1 MRKGLVKKFWIFM
14 VSLLMIIGNMQS
26 FVFAEDRSKSSVTT
40 QAQVTSIQIKDSSGN
55 WVDLAPRTVI
65 KDGTEVNIVGQY
77 TVSNLENT
85 DEDIDI
91 YVNLEPQNM
100 NIENTD
106 AHEISTDSLGSKW
119 KIDEGQLHLRITS
132 GYADK
137 HQNITGGFNVPGRIS
152 IDKTK
157 YNKGDSVEV
166 KIGDKTVSITFDNGE
181 IESSLNASKEAVG
194 NITKGADGK
203 LYQSYK
209 VNLYA
214 QNGDVTLNSVTDI
227 LGSKQVLA
235 SKVTFTNT
243 SKDNITSST
252 EYTNFTDIQN
262 ITIAEGKTATLEY
275 TVKVDGTEDL
285 TKANLADVE
294 TYGNRFKANYTT
306 DENQKKETDEVTS
319 NVKIQHPTVDKSG
332 KVTNDGKITWTITI
346 NLGSHKDVV
355 SGYNGKLDSIISDFK
370 DTPDAAQRGGSVN
383 LSDFKETLPGSGIW
397 IATYE
402 TTVAPGINT
411 TNGYTFKNDVDFK
424 LNGDSKHAQ
433 GEAIIGS
440 TSQLITKSF
449 DRIEGTNV
457 LVWNVNL
464 TLNEGITDV
473 ILTDSPD
480 YKSSVSYIAIN
491 DPADG
496 EKVLYDAGVDKDDL
510 TDYGKS
516 ITVENMYRWHKKLAF
531 TEAFLNEHKNTT
543 VNFICKT
550 TLSGNPSS
558 NFKNNEEYT
567 NSAAMSYKVDGID
580 KKVTANAS
588 YKYTTDLDKTG
599 QVDTKENK
607 INYTISIAVD
617 KNTGLEKGKAYTITD
632 SIDSDFII
640 DADSISGKYYDF
652 TGNSDWIGNDV
663 QKPSINYDAGTH
675 TFTYTVAKDFLD
687 IVNANPTKKY
697 QIKIMYSAV
706 PKDLNEFYKHE
717 KTEVTNRAQGMYDG
731 EDIGSAITQTTI
743 VPKTVVNKT
752 GTQKNTDGTQNS
764 YATYTISV
772 NEFGV
777 KLNNGNPLRGED
789 VLNKNLIYQLS
800 SITVKNSKTGECL
813 LEGTYSYSY
822 DQENNSLTFVL
833 PDETPI
839 TISYKAS
846 INLPIGSTMNEE
858 NSGNT
863 FTLYGDS
870 ETTSGSSKIKL
881 DGEFKPSVT
890 ITGENAELSIVK
902 YDVDHIDTKLSGAK
916 FALIE
921 AVYNKANDTF
931 TEGQKTEIVTGAD
944 GRATFKGV
952 SLDQIY
958 ILRELEAPRDYV
970 KATDIYCVF
979 EGHSFNLLNKP
990 GENSTH
996 KLVVFKN
1003 KSMEYPVGDKKIDE
1017 KLGSIKV
1024 TKNVEG
1030 LATGTNGP
1038 GSIDFTVTKD
1048 EDSSFAA
1055 RTLTVTR
1062 NADGSY
1068 TEATADKLPLGTYTV
1083 TEGKADVTGYTLKKT
1098 TYKVGETET
1107 NSVTLS
1113 KEVSDQTVAV
1123 TNTYSKDV
1131 GKLTFTKSFSGAE
1144 LTKEQT
1150 SGISFTVKNVSTDE
1164 EVGTYR
1170 LADIANSDGS
1180 YSKTIEGLPVGNYE
1194 VIETNA
1200 EVNGYT
1206 VTTTYKVNGT
1216 DSDKGAVEIAKDS
1229 ENTVAIANNY
1239 TQDVGKLTFTKSFSG
1254 DELTKEQT
1262 SGISF
1267 TVKNVSTTEVVG
1279 TYRLADIAN
1288 SDESYSK
1295 TIENLPVGKYEVIET
1310 NAEVNGYT
1318 VTTTYKVNGTD
1329 SEKGVVELSKDSENT
1344 VAITNNYSKKVGHLT
1359 FTKVFENHEVSAEDE
1374 SNITFKI
1381 QDSEGNAVA
1390 GYEAIT
1396 LGSLTKSGGT
1406 YSYTTRDD
1414 LEIGKSYKVVEAS
1427 INKPAGWT
1435 VTTTYK
1441 VGEGE
1446 AKAEAQTVEVSETT
1460 ANTEIKNSYTQDVG
1474 KLTFTKSFSGA
1485 ELTKEQTS
1493 GISFTVKNV
1502 STDEEVGTY
1511 RLADIANSDGS
1522 YSKTIEGLPVGNYE
1536 VIETNAEVNGY
1547 TVTTTYKVNGTDSDK
1562 GAVEI
1567 AKDSENTVAITN
1579 NYIQLVSYTVK
1590 KEWNLNGTEGVMIPE
1605 TITVQLTANGNS
1617 YGDRVVLHASESE
1630 SDNWTYTWDN
1640 LPKSD
1645 AAREINYSVK
1655 EIEAPEGYTVSA
1667 VTDTESRVITLTNT
1681 YTNGREVT
1689 FSKEDVAGKEL
1700 PGATMSISV
1709 KNGEEVSRWVST
1721 SEKNVVTLAPGN
1733 YTLTELTAPN
1743 GYLKAQSIDFTLDA
1757 EGKVTVDGN
1766 PVSEVVMVDEYASHD
1781 VIISKVDAANN
1792 KELAGAVLKV
1802 TDKDGNEVDKWT
1814 SEEGKNHT
1822 VTVKPG
1828 TYTFTEVS
1836 APKGYE
1842 LAESITFNVDLNG
1855 KVTIDGKEVTAV
1867 VMKDAK
1873 KPTNVQT
1880 GVHTNVGGF
1889 GALGG
1894 CSIGMAFIVLFLRKK
1909 MD

>member
-1 MRKGLVKKFWIFM
+1 M

-26 FVFAEDRSKSSVTT
+26 FVFAEDRSNASVTT

-77 TVSNLENT
+77 SVSNLENT

-91 YVNLEPQNM
+91 YVNLVPQNM
-100 NIENTD
+100 NINNTD
-106 AHEISTDSLGSKW
+106 AHEISTGSEGSKW
-119 KIDEGQLHLRITS
+119 RIDAGQLHLRITKE
-132 GYADK
+132 YAD
-137 HQNITGGFNVPGRIS
+137 HNQNITGGFNVPGRIS

-166 KIGDKTVSITFDNGE
+166 KIGDKTVIITFDNGE

-194 NITKGADGK
+194 SITKGEDGN
-203 LYQSYK
+203 LYQAYK

-214 QNGDVTLNSVTDI
+214 QNGDVKLNSVTDI

-243 SKDNITSST
+243 DKDNTTSST
-252 EYTNFTDIQN
+252 KYTNFADIQN
-262 ITIAEGKTATLEY
+262 ITISEGKTATLEY
-275 TVKVDGTEDL
+275 TVKVDGSVDL

-306 DENQKKETDEVTS
+306 DENQEKETDEVTS
-319 NVKIQHPTVDKSG
+319 NVNIQQPTVNKSG
-332 KVTNDGKITWTITI
+332 TVTNDGKIKWTITI

-370 DTPDAAQRGGSVN
+370 DTPDAAQNPGSVN
-383 LSDFKETLPGSGIW
+383 LSDFKETPTGSGIW
-397 IATYE
+397 TATYE
-402 TTVAPGINT
+402 TTVATGINT

-424 LNGDSKHAQ
+424 LNGVPVHAQ

-473 ILTDSPD
+473 ILKDSPD
-480 YKSSVSYIAIN
+480 YKSSVTYIAIN
-491 DPADG
+491 DPTDG
-496 EKVLYDAGVDKDDL
+496 EKVLYDAGVDKEDL

-516 ITVENMYRWHKKLAF
+516 ITVENMYRWHKELAF
-531 TEAFLNEHKNTT
+531 TEAFLNEYKNTT

-558 NFKNNEEYT
+558 NFENNVEYT
-567 NSAAMSYKVDGID
+567 NSAGMSYKVDGID
-580 KKVTANAS
+580 KTVTANAS

-607 INYTISIAVD
+607 INYTLSIMVD
-617 KNTGLEKGKAYTITD
+617 KNTGLEEGKVYTITD
-632 SIDSDFII
+632 TIDSDFII
-640 DADSISGKYYDF
+640 DTHSISGKYHDL
-652 TGNSDWIGNDV
+652 TVNSDWIGNDV
-663 QKPSINYDAGTH
+663 QTPSINYDASTH
-675 TFTYTVAKDFLD
+675 TFTYKVAKDFLD

-717 KTEVTNRAQGMYDG
+717 KTEVTNRAQAMYDG
-731 EDIGSAITQTTI
+731 VDIGSAITQTTI

-777 KLNNGNPLRGED
+777 KLNNGNSLRGVD
-789 VLNKNLIYQLS
+789 VLNNNLIYQLS

-813 LEGTYSYSY
+813 PEGTYSYSY
-822 DQENNSLTFVL
+822 DQELNSLTFVL

-846 INLPIGSTMNEE
+846 INLQNGTTMNGE

-870 ETTSGSSKIKL
+870 ETTSGSSTMQL

-902 YDVDHIDTKLSGAK
+902 YDVDHINTKLSGAK

-921 AVYNKANDTF
+921 AVYNTANDTF
-931 TEGQKTEIVTGAD
+931 TEGKKTEIVTGAD

-958 ILRELEAPRDYV
+958 ILRELEAPTDYE
-970 KATDIYCVF
+970 KAADIYCVF

-990 GENSTH
+990 DEDNAKY

-1030 LATGTNGP
+1030 LSDADQNKKPTELKFAVTGPNDYSEEVTVKLVNGAYEPVELTNLVP
-1038 GSIDFTVTKD
+1038 G
-1048 EDSSFAA
+1048 E
-1055 RTLTVTR
+1055 
-1062 NADGSY
+1062 
-1068 TEATADKLPLGTYTV
+1068 YTV
-1083 TEGKADVTGYTLKKT
+1083 TEKTAGTEVEGYTLT
-1098 TYKVGETET
+1098 STSYTYKVGD
-1107 NSVTLS
+1107 NAVDKAIVS
-1113 KEVSDQTVAV
+1113 KDQTTAVTV

-1131 GKLTFTKSFSGAE
+1131 GKLTITKEVSGLADADQNKKPTELKFAVTGPNDYSEEVTVKLVNGAYEPVE
-1144 LTKEQT
+1144 LTNLVPGE
-1150 SGISFTVKNVSTDE
+1150 
-1164 EVGTYR
+1164 
-1170 LADIANSDGS
+1170 
-1180 YSKTIEGLPVGNYE
+1180 
-1194 VIETNA
+1194 
-1200 EVNGYT
+1200 YT
-1206 VTTTYKVNGT
+1206 VTEKTAG
-1216 DSDKGAVEIAKDS
+1216 
-1229 ENTVAIANNY
+1229 
-1239 TQDVGKLTFTKSFSG
+1239 
-1254 DELTKEQT
+1254 
-1262 SGISF
+1262 
-1267 TVKNVSTTEVVG
+1267 TEV
-1279 TYRLADIAN
+1279 
-1288 SDESYSK
+1288 E
-1295 TIENLPVGKYEVIET
+1295 
-1310 NAEVNGYT
+1310 GYT
-1318 VTTTYKVNGTD
+1318 
-1329 SEKGVVELSKDSENT
+1329 
-1344 VAITNNYSKKVGHLT
+1344 LT
-1359 FTKVFENHEVSAEDE
+1359 ST
-1374 SNITFKI
+1374 
-1381 QDSEGNAVA
+1381 
-1390 GYEAIT
+1390 
-1396 LGSLTKSGGT
+1396 
-1406 YSYTTRDD
+1406 SY
-1414 LEIGKSYKVVEAS
+1414 
-1427 INKPAGWT
+1427 
-1435 VTTTYK
+1435 TYK
-1441 VGEGE
+1441 VGDN
-1446 AKAEAQTVEVSETT
+1446 AVDKAIVSKDQTT
-1460 ANTEIKNSYTQDVG
+1460 AV
-1474 KLTFTKSFSGA
+1474 
-1485 ELTKEQTS
+1485 
-1493 GISFTVKNV
+1493 
-1502 STDEEVGTY
+1502 
-1511 RLADIANSDGS
+1511 
-1522 YSKTIEGLPVGNYE
+1522 
-1536 VIETNAEVNGY
+1536 
-1547 TVTTTYKVNGTDSDK
+1547 TVT
-1562 GAVEI
+1562 
-1567 AKDSENTVAITN
+1567 NT
-1579 NYIQLVSYTVK
+1579 YIQLVSYTVK
-1590 KEWNLNGTEGVMIPE
+1590 KEWNLNGTEGAVIPE
-1605 TITVQLTANGNS
+1605 TITVQLTANGIS
-1617 YGDRVVLHASESE
+1617 YGDSVVLHASESDT
-1630 SDNWTYTWDN
+1630 DNWTYTWDN

-1645 AAREINYSVK
+1645 ATGEINYSVK
-1655 EIEAPEGYTVSA
+1655 EKAPEGYTVSA

-1681 YTNGREVT
+1681 YTNGKEVT

-1700 PGATMSISV
+1700 PGATMSISI

-1757 EGKVTVDGN
+1757 EGKVTVNGS

-1802 TDKDGNEVDKWT
+1802 TDKEGNEVDTWT
-1814 SEEGKNHT
+1814 SEDGKNHT

-1873 KPTNVQT
+1873 KPANVQT

-1894 CSIGMAFIVLFLRKK
+1894 FSIGMAFIVLFLRKK

>member
-1 MRKGLVKKFWIFM
+1 MFL
-14 VSLLMIIGNMQS
+14 
-26 FVFAEDRSKSSVTT
+26 AEYL
-40 QAQVTSIQIKDSSGN
+40 SIK
-55 WVDLAPRTVI
+55 L
-65 KDGTEVNIVGQY
+65 
-77 TVSNLENT
+77 
-85 DEDIDI
+85 
-91 YVNLEPQNM
+91 
-100 NIENTD
+100 
-106 AHEISTDSLGSKW
+106 
-119 KIDEGQLHLRITS
+119 
-132 GYADK
+132 
-137 HQNITGGFNVPGRIS
+137 NIT
-152 IDKTK
+152 DKTK

-194 NITKGADGK
+194 IITKGEDGN
-203 LYQSYK
+203 LYQAYK

-214 QNGDVTLNSVTDI
+214 QNGDVKLNRVTDI

-243 SKDNITSST
+243 DKDNTTSST
-252 EYTNFTDIQN
+252 KYTNFADIQN
-262 ITIAEGKTATLEY
+262 ITISEGKTATLEY
-275 TVKVDGTEDL
+275 TVKVDGSEDL

-306 DENQKKETDEVTS
+306 DENQEKETDEVTS
-319 NVKIQHPTVDKSG
+319 NVNIQQPTVAKSG
-332 KVTNDGKITWTITI
+332 TVTNDGKITWTITI

-370 DTPDAAQRGGSVN
+370 DTPDAAQNPGSVN
-383 LSDFKETLPGSGIW
+383 LSDFKETTPGSGIW
-397 IATYE
+397 TATYE
-402 TTVAPGINT
+402 TTVATGINT

-424 LNGDSKHAQ
+424 LNGDPVHAQ

-473 ILTDSPD
+473 ILKDNPD
-480 YKSSVSYIAIN
+480 YKSSVTYIAIN
-491 DPADG
+491 DPTDG
-496 EKVLYDAGVDKDDL
+496 EKVLYDAGVDKEDL

-543 VNFICKT
+543 INFICKT

-567 NSAAMSYKVDGID
+567 NSAEMSYKVDGID
-580 KKVTANAS
+580 KTIKANAS

-607 INYTISIAVD
+607 INYTLSIMVD
-617 KNTGLEKGKAYTITD
+617 KNTGLEEGKVYTITD
-632 SIDSDFII
+632 MIDSDFII
-640 DADSISGKYYDF
+640 DADSISGKYFDF
-652 TGNSDWIGNDV
+652 TGNSDWIGNNV
-663 QKPSINYDAGTH
+663 QAPSINYDASTH

-717 KTEVTNRAQGMYDG
+717 KTEVTNRAQAMYDG
-731 EDIGSAITQTTI
+731 GDIGSAITQTTI

-777 KLNNGNPLRGED
+777 KLNNGNSLRGVD

-813 LEGTYSYSY
+813 PEGTYSYSY
-822 DQENNSLTFVL
+822 NQEHNSLTFVL

-846 INLPIGSTMNEE
+846 INLPNGRTMNGE

-870 ETTSGSSKIKL
+870 ETTSGSSTMQL

-902 YDVDHIDTKLSGAK
+902 YDVDHINTKLSGAK

-931 TEGQKTEIVTGAD
+931 TEGKKTEIVTGAD

-958 ILRELEAPRDYV
+958 ILRELEAPTDYE
-970 KATDIYCVF
+970 KAADIYCVF

-990 GENSTH
+990 DEDNAKY

-1030 LATGTNGP
+1030 LAAGTKGP
-1038 GSIDFTVTKD
+1038 DSIEFTVTKD
-1048 EDSSFAA
+1048 DDSSFAT
-1055 RTLTVTR
+1055 RNLTVTR
-1062 NADGSY
+1062 NDDGSY
-1068 TEATADKLPLGTYTV
+1068 TEATADNLPLGTYTV
-1083 TEGKADVTGYTLKKT
+1083 TEGTADVAGHTLKKT

-1123 TNTYSKDV
+1123 TNTY
-1131 GKLTFTKSFSGAE
+1131 T
-1144 LTKEQT
+1144 
-1150 SGISFTVKNVSTDE
+1150 
-1164 EVGTYR
+1164 
-1170 LADIANSDGS
+1170 
-1180 YSKTIEGLPVGNYE
+1180 
-1194 VIETNA
+1194 
-1200 EVNGYT
+1200 
-1206 VTTTYKVNGT
+1206 
-1216 DSDKGAVEIAKDS
+1216 
-1229 ENTVAIANNY
+1229 
-1239 TQDVGKLTFTKSFSG
+1239 
-1254 DELTKEQT
+1254 
-1262 SGISF
+1262 
-1267 TVKNVSTTEVVG
+1267 
-1279 TYRLADIAN
+1279 
-1288 SDESYSK
+1288 
-1295 TIENLPVGKYEVIET
+1295 
-1310 NAEVNGYT
+1310 
-1318 VTTTYKVNGTD
+1318 
-1329 SEKGVVELSKDSENT
+1329 
-1344 VAITNNYSKKVGHLT
+1344 
-1359 FTKVFENHEVSAEDE
+1359 
-1374 SNITFKI
+1374 
-1381 QDSEGNAVA
+1381 
-1390 GYEAIT
+1390 
-1396 LGSLTKSGGT
+1396 
-1406 YSYTTRDD
+1406 
-1414 LEIGKSYKVVEAS
+1414 
-1427 INKPAGWT
+1427 
-1435 VTTTYK
+1435 
-1441 VGEGE
+1441 
-1446 AKAEAQTVEVSETT
+1446 
-1460 ANTEIKNSYTQDVG
+1460 
-1474 KLTFTKSFSGA
+1474 
-1485 ELTKEQTS
+1485 
-1493 GISFTVKNV
+1493 
-1502 STDEEVGTY
+1502 
-1511 RLADIANSDGS
+1511 
-1522 YSKTIEGLPVGNYE
+1522 
-1536 VIETNAEVNGY
+1536 
-1547 TVTTTYKVNGTDSDK
+1547 
-1562 GAVEI
+1562 
-1567 AKDSENTVAITN
+1567 
-1579 NYIQLVSYTVK
+1579 QLVSYTVK
-1590 KEWNLNGTEGVMIPE
+1590 KEWNLNGTEGVVIPE
-1605 TITVQLTANGNS
+1605 TITVQLTANGNP
-1617 YGDRVVLHASESE
+1617 YGDSFVLHASESDT
-1630 SDNWTYTWDN
+1630 DNWTYTWDN

-1645 AAREINYSVK
+1645 AAGEINYSVK

-1681 YTNGREVT
+1681 YTNGKEVT

-1757 EGKVTVDGN
+1757 EGKVLVDGN

-1802 TDKDGNEVDKWT
+1802 TDKEGNEVDTWT
-1814 SEEGKNHT
+1814 SEDGKNHT

-1873 KPTNVQT
+1873 KPANVQT

-1894 CSIGMAFIVLFLRKK
+1894 FSIGMAFIVLFLRKK

>member
-14 VSLLMIIGNMQS
+14 VSLLMIIGNTQS

-106 AHEISTDSLGSKW
+106 AHEISTESGGSKW

-132 GYADK
+132 GYATD

-214 QNGDVTLNSVTDI
+214 QNGDVILNSVTDI

-243 SKDNITSST
+243 NKDNTTSFT
-252 EYTNFTDIQN
+252 EYTNFTEIQN
-262 ITIAEGKTATLEY
+262 ITIAEGKAATLEY
-275 TVKVDGTEDL
+275 TVEVDGSEDL

-294 TYGNRFKANYTT
+294 KYGNRFKANYTT
-306 DENQKKETDEVTS
+306 DENQEKETDEVTS
-319 NVKIQHPTVDKSG
+319 NVQIQQPTVDKSG
-332 KVTNDGKITWTITI
+332 TVTNDGKITWTITI

-397 IATYE
+397 TATYE

-424 LNGDSKHAQ
+424 LNGDPKHAQ

-473 ILTDSPD
+473 MLIDSPD

-491 DPADG
+491 DPTDG
-496 EKVLYDAGVDKDDL
+496 EKVLYDAGVDEEHL
-510 TDYGKS
+510 TGYGKS
-516 ITVENMYRWHKKLAF
+516 ITVENVFYKWEKKLAF

-558 NFKNNEEYT
+558 NFRNNEEYT
-567 NSAAMSYKVDGID
+567 NSAGMSYKVDGID
-580 KKVTANAS
+580 KTVTANAS

-617 KNTGLEKGKAYTITD
+617 KNTGLEEGKAYTITD

-640 DADSISGKYYDF
+640 DADANSISGKYHDL

-663 QKPSINYDAGTH
+663 QTPSINYDAGTH

-687 IVNANPTKKY
+687 IVNANPTRKY

-717 KTEVTNRAQGMYDG
+717 KTVVTNNAQGMYDG

-777 KLNNGNPLRGED
+777 KLNNGNSLRGVD

-800 SITVKNSKTGECL
+800 SITVKNSKTGESL
-813 LEGTYSYSY
+813 PEGTYSYSY
-822 DQENNSLTFVL
+822 DQERNSLTFVL

-870 ETTSGSSKIKL
+870 ETNSGSSTIKL

-902 YDVDHIDTKLSGAK
+902 YDEDHIDTKLSGAK

-921 AVYNKANDTF
+921 AVYNKADDTF

-944 GRATFKGV
+944 GRATFNGV

-958 ILRELEAPRDYV
+958 ILRELDAPRNYE
-970 KATDIYCVF
+970 KAADIYCVF

-990 GENSTH
+990 DENSTY
-996 KLVVFKN
+996 KLVIFKN
-1003 KSMEYPVGDKKIDE
+1003 KSIEYPVGDKKIE
-1017 KLGSIKV
+1017 EQFGSIKV
-1024 TKNVEG
+1024 TKNVGG
-1030 LATGTNGP
+1030 LAAGTNGP
-1038 GSIDFTVTKD
+1038 ERIEFTVTKD
-1048 EDSSFAA
+1048 GDSSFAA

-1062 NADGSY
+1062 NDDGSY
-1068 TEATADKLPLGTYTV
+1068 TEATADNLPLGTYTV
-1083 TEGKADVTGYTLKKT
+1083 TEGTADVAGHTLKKT

-1107 NSVTLS
+1107 NSVTLT

-1123 TNTYSKDV
+1123 TNTYSK
-1131 GKLTFTKSFSGAE
+1131 
-1144 LTKEQT
+1144 
-1150 SGISFTVKNVSTDE
+1150 
-1164 EVGTYR
+1164 
-1170 LADIANSDGS
+1170 
-1180 YSKTIEGLPVGNYE
+1180 
-1194 VIETNA
+1194 
-1200 EVNGYT
+1200 
-1206 VTTTYKVNGT
+1206 
-1216 DSDKGAVEIAKDS
+1216 
-1229 ENTVAIANNY
+1229 
-1239 TQDVGKLTFTKSFSG
+1239 DVGKLTFTKSFSG

-1267 TVKNVSTTEVVG
+1267 TVKNVSTNTEVG
-1279 TYRLADIAN
+1279 TYSLSDITN
-1288 SDESYSK
+1288 SDGSYSK
-1295 TIENLPVGKYEVIET
+1295 TIENLPVGEYEVIET

-1329 SEKGVVELSKDSENT
+1329 SENGAVEIAKDSENT
-1344 VAITNNYSKKVGHLT
+1344 VAITNDYSKKVGHLT
-1359 FTKVFENHEVSAEDE
+1359 FTKMFENHEVSTEDE
-1374 SNITFKI
+1374 QNITFQI
-1381 QDSEGNAVA
+1381 QDSEGNAVT
-1390 GYEAIT
+1390 GYENIT
-1396 LGSLTKSGGT
+1396 LESMKQPGET

-1414 LEIGKSYKVVEAS
+1414 LEIGKSYKVVETS
-1427 INKPAGWT
+1427 ITRPAGWT

-1493 GISFTVKNV
+1493 GINFTV
-1502 STDEEVGTY
+1502 TGPDEYSQTFA
-1511 RLADIANSDGS
+1511 LSDIHNEDGS
-1522 YSKTIEGLPVGNYE
+1522 YSKTLENLPVGKYTVTENDAD
-1536 VIETNAEVNGY
+1536 VAGY
-1547 TVTTTYKVNGTDSDK
+1547 TVVTTYKVNGNDSEN
-1562 GAVEI
+1562 GTVEI

-1579 NYIQLVSYTVK
+1579 DYIQLVSYTVK
-1590 KEWNLNGTEGVMIPE
+1590 KEWNLKGTEGVVVPE
-1605 TITVQLTANGNS
+1605 TIKVQLTANGNA
-1617 YGDRVVLHASESE
+1617 YGDPVELHASE
-1630 SDNWTYTWDN
+1630 NWTYTWDN

-1645 AAREINYSVK
+1645 AAREINYSVR
-1655 EIEAPEGYTVSA
+1655 EIEAPKGYTVSA
-1667 VTDTESRVITLTNT
+1667 VTNTNTESRVITLTNT
-1681 YTNGREVT
+1681 YTNGKKVT

-1709 KNGEEVSRWVST
+1709 KDGEEVSRWVST

-1733 YTLTELTAPN
+1733 YTLTELTAPD

-1757 EGKVTVDGN
+1757 EGNVKVDGN

-1802 TDKDGNEVDKWT
+1802 TDKEGNEVDKWT

-1855 KVTIDGKEVTAV
+1855 KVTIDGKQVTAV

-1894 CSIGMAFIVLFLRKK
+1894 FSIGMAFIVLFLRKK

>member
-1 MRKGLVKKFWIFM
+1 M

-26 FVFAEDRSKSSVTT
+26 FVFAEDRSNASVTT

-77 TVSNLENT
+77 SVSNLENT

-91 YVNLEPQNM
+91 YVNLVPQNM
-100 NIENTD
+100 NINNTD
-106 AHEISTDSLGSKW
+106 AHEISTGSEGSKW
-119 KIDEGQLHLRITS
+119 RIDAGQLHLRITKE
-132 GYADK
+132 YAD
-137 HQNITGGFNVPGRIS
+137 HNQNITGGFNVPGRIS

-166 KIGDKTVSITFDNGE
+166 KIGDKTVIITFDNGE

-194 NITKGADGK
+194 SITKGEDGN
-203 LYQSYK
+203 LYQAYK

-214 QNGDVTLNSVTDI
+214 QNGDVKLNSVTDI

-243 SKDNITSST
+243 DKDNTTSST
-252 EYTNFTDIQN
+252 KYTNFADIQN
-262 ITIAEGKTATLEY
+262 ITISEGKTATLEY
-275 TVKVDGTEDL
+275 TVKVDGSVDL

-306 DENQKKETDEVTS
+306 DENQEKETDEVTS
-319 NVKIQHPTVDKSG
+319 NVNIQQPTVNKSG
-332 KVTNDGKITWTITI
+332 TVTNDGKIKWTITI

-370 DTPDAAQRGGSVN
+370 DTPDAAQNPGSVN
-383 LSDFKETLPGSGIW
+383 LSDFKETPTGSGIW
-397 IATYE
+397 TATYE
-402 TTVAPGINT
+402 TTVATGINT

-424 LNGDSKHAQ
+424 LNGVPVHAQ

-473 ILTDSPD
+473 ILKDSPD
-480 YKSSVSYIAIN
+480 YKSSVTYIAIN
-491 DPADG
+491 DPTDG
-496 EKVLYDAGVDKDDL
+496 EKVLYDAGVDKEDL

-516 ITVENMYRWHKKLAF
+516 ITVENMYRWHKELAF
-531 TEAFLNEHKNTT
+531 TEAFLNEYKNTT

-558 NFKNNEEYT
+558 NFENNVEYT
-567 NSAAMSYKVDGID
+567 NSAGMSYKVDGID
-580 KKVTANAS
+580 KTVTANAS

-607 INYTISIAVD
+607 INYTLSIMVD
-617 KNTGLEKGKAYTITD
+617 KNTGLEEGKVYTITD
-632 SIDSDFII
+632 TIDSDFII
-640 DADSISGKYYDF
+640 DTHSISGKYHDL
-652 TGNSDWIGNDV
+652 TVNSDWIGNDV
-663 QKPSINYDAGTH
+663 QTPSINYDASTH
-675 TFTYTVAKDFLD
+675 TFTYKVAKDFLD

-717 KTEVTNRAQGMYDG
+717 KTEVTNRAQAMYDG
-731 EDIGSAITQTTI
+731 VDIGSAITQTTI

-777 KLNNGNPLRGED
+777 KLNNGNSLRGVD
-789 VLNKNLIYQLS
+789 VLNNNLIYQLS

-813 LEGTYSYSY
+813 PEGTYSYSY
-822 DQENNSLTFVL
+822 DQELNSLTFVL

-846 INLPIGSTMNEE
+846 INLQNGTTMNGE

-870 ETTSGSSKIKL
+870 ETTSGSSTMQL

-902 YDVDHIDTKLSGAK
+902 YDVDHINTKLSGAK

-921 AVYNKANDTF
+921 AVYNTANDTF
-931 TEGQKTEIVTGAD
+931 TEGKKTEIVTGAD

-958 ILRELEAPRDYV
+958 ILRELEAPTDYE
-970 KATDIYCVF
+970 KAADIYCVF

-990 GENSTH
+990 DEDNAKY

-1030 LATGTNGP
+1030 LSDADQNKKPTELKFAVTGPNDYSEEVTVKLVNGAYEPVELTNLVP
-1038 GSIDFTVTKD
+1038 G
-1048 EDSSFAA
+1048 E
-1055 RTLTVTR
+1055 
-1062 NADGSY
+1062 
-1068 TEATADKLPLGTYTV
+1068 YTV
-1083 TEGKADVTGYTLKKT
+1083 TEKTAGTEVEGYTLT
-1098 TYKVGETET
+1098 STSYTYKVGD
-1107 NSVTLS
+1107 NAVDKAIVS
-1113 KEVSDQTVAV
+1113 KDQTTAVTV
-1123 TNTYSKDV
+1123 TNT
-1131 GKLTFTKSFSGAE
+1131 
-1144 LTKEQT
+1144 
-1150 SGISFTVKNVSTDE
+1150 
-1164 EVGTYR
+1164 
-1170 LADIANSDGS
+1170 
-1180 YSKTIEGLPVGNYE
+1180 
-1194 VIETNA
+1194 
-1200 EVNGYT
+1200 
-1206 VTTTYKVNGT
+1206 
-1216 DSDKGAVEIAKDS
+1216 
-1229 ENTVAIANNY
+1229 
-1239 TQDVGKLTFTKSFSG
+1239 
-1254 DELTKEQT
+1254 
-1262 SGISF
+1262 
-1267 TVKNVSTTEVVG
+1267 
-1279 TYRLADIAN
+1279 
-1288 SDESYSK
+1288 
-1295 TIENLPVGKYEVIET
+1295 
-1310 NAEVNGYT
+1310 
-1318 VTTTYKVNGTD
+1318 
-1329 SEKGVVELSKDSENT
+1329 
-1344 VAITNNYSKKVGHLT
+1344 
-1359 FTKVFENHEVSAEDE
+1359 
-1374 SNITFKI
+1374 
-1381 QDSEGNAVA
+1381 
-1390 GYEAIT
+1390 
-1396 LGSLTKSGGT
+1396 
-1406 YSYTTRDD
+1406 
-1414 LEIGKSYKVVEAS
+1414 
-1427 INKPAGWT
+1427 
-1435 VTTTYK
+1435 
-1441 VGEGE
+1441 
-1446 AKAEAQTVEVSETT
+1446 
-1460 ANTEIKNSYTQDVG
+1460 
-1474 KLTFTKSFSGA
+1474 
-1485 ELTKEQTS
+1485 
-1493 GISFTVKNV
+1493 
-1502 STDEEVGTY
+1502 
-1511 RLADIANSDGS
+1511 
-1522 YSKTIEGLPVGNYE
+1522 
-1536 VIETNAEVNGY
+1536 
-1547 TVTTTYKVNGTDSDK
+1547 
-1562 GAVEI
+1562 
-1567 AKDSENTVAITN
+1567 
-1579 NYIQLVSYTVK
+1579 YIQLVSYTVK
-1590 KEWNLNGTEGVMIPE
+1590 KEWNLNGTEGAVIPE
-1605 TITVQLTANGNS
+1605 TITVQLTANGIS
-1617 YGDRVVLHASESE
+1617 YGDSVVLHASESDT
-1630 SDNWTYTWDN
+1630 DNWTYTWDN

-1645 AAREINYSVK
+1645 ATGEINYSVK
-1655 EIEAPEGYTVSA
+1655 EKAPEGYTVSA

-1681 YTNGREVT
+1681 YTNGKEVT

-1700 PGATMSISV
+1700 PGATMSISI

-1757 EGKVTVDGN
+1757 EGKVTVNGS

-1802 TDKDGNEVDKWT
+1802 TDKEGNEVDTWT
-1814 SEEGKNHT
+1814 SEDGKNHT

-1873 KPTNVQT
+1873 KPANVQT

-1894 CSIGMAFIVLFLRKK
+1894 FSIGMAFIVLFLRKK